1 MASDFALGAVLVIAR
16 ILVSVV
22 LSSAALYGGMR
33 IFDRMTAGID
43 EWKEIKKGNAAVGLL
58 LAAVMAGMMIML
70 QPRILD
76 VVANIRADLPAQLV
90 AELLILT
97 SLNYLAGILVGTA
110 VMFLTLSLI
119 DRLTPDLDEMAEL
132 KGGNLAV
139 ALVYSLAL
147 VLVVFAVNVPLQ
159 DAFSLL
165 LQAESLLL

>member
-1 MASDFALGAVLVIAR
+1 MASDIALGAALVIAR
-16 ILVSVV
+16 ILASVV
-22 LSSAALYGGMR
+22 LSAAALYGGMN

-43 EWKEIKKGNAAVGLL
+43 EWKEIKKGNLAVGLL
-58 LAAVMAGMMIML
+58 LAAVMASMMVML

-76 VVANIRADLPAQLV
+76 VVANIRADIAPTAV
-90 AELLILT
+90 ALLLLLT
-97 SLNYLAGILVGTA
+97 FVNYAAGILAGAALV
-110 VMFLTLSLI
+110 FLTLSLI

-132 KGGNLAV
+132 KKGNVAV

-147 VLVVFAVNVPLQ
+147 LLVVFAVNVPLQ

>member
-1 MASDFALGAVLVIAR
+1 MVSDIVISAILVIVR
-16 ILVSVV
+16 ILASVV
-22 LSSAALYGGMR
+22 LSAAALYGGMS

-43 EWKEIKKGNAAVGLL
+43 EWKEIRKGNVAVGLL

-76 VVANIRADLPAQLV
+76 VVANIRADIAPLAV
-90 AELLILT
+90 AELILLT
-97 SLNYLAGILVGTA
+97 FVNYIVGVIVASA
-110 VMFLTLSLI
+110 VTLLTLSLI
-119 DRLTPDLDEMAEL
+119 DRLTPDLDEMSEL
-132 KGGNLAV
+132 KKGNLAV